1 MKSRRRSE
9 RPRDRRTLGVVRA
22 LIRAINGRKV
32 DRIADLLADNH
43 RFIDSVGNVVRG
55 SKDVATGFAAYF
67 QMVPDYRIDIAHTL
81 AEGNTVLVWG
91 SARGSY
97 VPEGRDTAI
106 GHWQV
111 FAAWRAI
118 VRQGRV
124 AEWQVYADNEPVRAL
139 MRESS
144 FEGKG
149 VKSK

>member
-1 MKSRRRSE
+1 MKSRRRSA
-9 RPRDRRTLGVVRA
+9 RPRGDRRPLGAVRA
-22 LIRAINGRKV
+22 LIRAINGRRV
-32 DRIADLLADNH
+32 DRITALLTDNH
-43 RFIDSVGNVVRG
+43 RFIDSLGNVVRG

-67 QMVPDYRIDIAHTL
+67 QMVPDYRIDVVHMLTA
-81 AEGNTVLVWG
+81 GNTVLVWG

-97 VPEGRDTAI
+97 VPQGRDTAI

-111 FAAWRAI
+111 PAAWRAI

-124 AEWQVYADNEPVRAL
+124 AEWQVYVDNEPVRAL

-149 VKSK
+149 VKV